1 MRTLGQKRAEYA
13 LEKVLAIPEGK
24 KKDFKSFSAGAPSM
38 ILQNGFGQALAFWLS
53 KGTDKNLKIKEED
66 KHIVL
71 FDMIWKWLPHEKD
84 DVKNRFVEKDKAK
97 TRTDLIRQL
106 SGMDQIKYLTAQKE
120 TLALLEWV
128 KRYANADL

>member
-13 LEKVLAIPEGK
+13 LGKVLAIPGGK
-24 KKDFKSFSAGAPSM
+24 KKEDFKSFSAGAPSM

-53 KGTDKNLKIKEED
+53 KGTDK
-66 KHIVL
+66 HITI
-71 FDMIWKWLPHEKD
+71 FDMIKNWLSYEKD
-84 DVKNRFVEKDKAK
+84 DVKNSFVTK
-97 TRTDLIRQL
+97 TENPVDFIKEL

>member
-1 MRTLGQKRAEYA
+1 MRTLGQKRAEFA

-24 KKDFKSFSAGAPSM
+24 KKDFKTFSAGAPSM

-53 KGTDKNLKIKEED
+53 KGTDKDLKTKEDD

-71 FDMIWKWLPHEKD
+71 FDMIWKWLPYEKD
-84 DVKNRFVEKDKAK
+84 DVENRFVEKDKAK

-106 SGMDQIKYLTAQKE
+106 SGMDQNKYLAAQKE

>member
-13 LEKVLAIPEGK
+13 LGKVLAIPVDK

-38 ILQNGFGQALAFWLS
+38 ILQNGLGQALAFWLA

-66 KHIVL
+66 KHVVL
-71 FDMIWKWLPHEKD
+71 FDMIWQWLPYEKD
-84 DVKNRFVEKDKAK
+84 DVQNRFVEKDKAK
-97 TRTDLIRQL
+97 TRTDFIGQL

-128 KRYANADL
+128 KRYANAEL

>member
-13 LEKVLAIPEGK
+13 LGKVLAIPEGK
-24 KKDFKSFSAGAPSM
+24 KKEEFKSFSAGAPSI

-53 KGTDKNLKIKEED
+53 KGKD
-66 KHIVL
+66 KHIAV
-71 FDMIWKWLPHEKD
+71 FDMIRNWLSYEKD
-84 DVKNRFVEKDKAK
+84 DIENSFVKK
-97 TRTDLIRQL
+97 TENPVDFIREL
-106 SGMDQIKYLTAQKE
+106 SGMDQIKYLSAQKE